1 MSTTGARAWG
11 WHSAAT
17 LLGALAMAGV
27 PGATPAQAQ
36 TASPYASLENLPDWS
51 GWWGHGDAA
60 PDEVRRQPPPIR
72 PEILAAAQAAGGTD
86 ADPLRYCR
94 PMQFT
99 GSNGGFTEAVE
110 FLFTP
115 GRVTLTNERGLIRR
129 IYTDGRPMPTG
140 VNPTNTGW
148 STGRWEGQTL
158 VVETTGINPLA
169 PYPGAAGA
177 AIGPNV
183 RISERIY
190 LEDPHTLKI
199 DVETVAPELLTK
211 PDRRTRVYTRLPKT
225 TASEVTFCTE
235 YDRSIEPGS
244 GVQRFDLTPP
254 PDLPPPPQ

>member
-1 MSTTGARAWG
+1 MSTTEARARG
-11 WHSAAT
+11 WRSVAA
-17 LLGALAMAGV
+17 LLGALAIAGV
-27 PGATPAQAQ
+27 PAVTVAQAQ
-36 TASPYASLENLPDWS
+36 PASAYASLENLPDWS
-51 GWWGHGDAA
+51 GWWVHGNA
-60 PDEVRRQPPPIR
+60 PGDEARQTPPPIR
-72 PEILAAAQAAGGTD
+72 PEILAAARAAGGAD

-129 IYTDGRPMPTG
+129 IYTDGRPLPTG
-140 VNPTNTGW
+140 LNPTNTGW
-148 STGRWEGQTL
+148 SAGRWEGQTL

-169 PYPGAAGA
+169 QYPGAGGPAIGAGA
-177 AIGPNV
+177 RV
-183 RISERIY
+183 SERIQ
-190 LEDPHTLKI
+190 LRDKDTLQI
-199 DVETVAPELLTK
+199 DVVTVAPELLTK

-225 TASEVTFCTE
+225 TATEVTFCTE
-235 YDRSIEPGS
+235 YDRSIEPGT